1 MQHPAAL
8 VALLAVAAA
17 FVVMR
22 AVTFWQVRRIL
33 GRIEERIAHPERFP
47 PPEPREPECRIVVH
61 LSTTGVL
68 CERPD
73 GRTEQ
78 VAWEDLQ
85 RVEILTTD
93 DGPFAPDVFWALLG
107 ASGGCL
113 IPQGATGERAL
124 SERLGQ
130 LPGFDHEAV
139 IRAMGSTANARF
151 LCWQRAA

>member
-1 MQHPAAL
+1 MQHPEVL

-17 FVVMR
+17 LVVMR
-22 AVTFWQVRRIL
+22 AVTFWQDRRLLRRIL
-33 GRIEERIAHPERFP
+33 EQVAHPERFP
-47 PPEPREPECRIVVH
+47 PPKPLEPECHYIVH
-61 LSTTGVL
+61 LSEHGVR

-78 VAWEDLQ
+78 VAWDDLQ
-85 RVEILTTD
+85 RVEVLTTD

-107 ASGGCL
+107 TSGGCL

-130 LPGFDHEAV
+130 LPGFDHGAV
-139 IRAMGSTANARF
+139 IQAMGSTANARF
-151 LCWQRAA
+151 LCWQRTP